1 MHAKGIA
8 MECGSICMNAYA
20 CVHIKIGCLNG
31 RGLFGKI
38 DEIKLILTEC
48 KFDIMGVCETFM
60 DCNISDNEISVQGY
74 SFVKKN
80 RTRHGGGVLLY
91 VKHDIDYNELTGLT
105 GGDVESVWIKVR
117 HRNESRALGVM
128 HRPPASKNNY
138 FNNIPDQLDN
148 VFSLNEK
155 IVLIGDLNFNYRFD
169 ETLSYNPLH
178 QIEILYNM
186 RHLIT
191 VPTRVTLNT
200 STLIDVIF
208 SNDYQSR
215 GETGVYETAVS
226 DHYLIY
232 TVYCK
237 INATKLGTHKVTK
250 FRNYN
255 KFSAAVFQKELLAND
270 CVTGVDWHAHMLPGK
285 CQGFKN
291 AFIAASD
298 KCAPFQMRRLKNRNN
313 PWVDDNLVKM
323 MYKRDHLKRKAN
335 KLKDESLWLL
345 YKQTRNCIT
354 NSIRSSKRRY
364 YETCINRNKGNV
376 KNLWKV
382 LRQLTE
388 DRQIETP
395 PINPAKSVFQYYWV
409 LDSV

>member
-1 MHAKGIA
+1 MYDVLLIESECTVGDHKGTV
-8 MECGSICMNAYA
+8 MVLKSGQHYDSIVDRAYCNNFIPTTIDDVPSQSINTYSSLNKA
-20 CVHIKIGCLNG
+20 LHKNQGMKIGCLNV
-31 RGLFGKI
+31 RGLLGKI

-60 DCNISDNEISVQGY
+60 DCNISDKEISVQGY

-117 HRNESRALGVM
+117 HRNESLALGVM
-128 HRPPASKNNY
+128 YRPPASKNNY
-138 FNNIPDQLDN
+138 FNNILDQLDN

-155 IVLIGDLNFNYRFD
+155 IVLIGDLNFNYKFD
-169 ETLSYNPLH
+169 ETLSCNPLH

-186 RHLIT
+186 RQLIT

-208 SNDYQSR
+208 SNDYQSH

-255 KFSAAVFQKELLAND
+255 KFSAAVFKKELLAND
-270 CVTGVDWHAHMLPGK
+270 CVTDVDWHAHMLPGK
-285 CQGFKN
+285 WQAFKN

-313 PWVDDNLVKM
+313 PWVDDNLVKL
-323 MYKRDHLKRKAN
+323 MYKRDHLKRKAI

-354 NSIRSSKRRY
+354 NSIHDFL
-364 YETCINRNKGNV
+364 EVT
-376 KNLWKV
+376 
-382 LRQLTE
+382 
-388 DRQIETP
+388 
-395 PINPAKSVFQYYWV
+395 
-409 LDSV
+409 